1 MIFLSGIRVEPDAF
15 EEMFA
20 EADAT
25 GHGKI
30 AFPEFMAMMGRRMK
44 QVYFSTTHII
54 ALRCSA
60 LSESVSI
67 FQRKKKLARTCVIF
81 DALLF
86 TTFVKF

>member
-1 MIFLSGIRVEPDAF
+1 MRVEPDQF

-44 QVYFSTTHII
+44 QVQLDPDRF
-54 ALRCSA
+54 LQ
-60 LSESVSI
+60 L
-67 FQRKKKLARTCVIF
+67 
-81 DALLF
+81 
-86 TTFVKF
+86 